1 MSSSVQ
7 TAGAATLSP
16 SLLAG
21 ALVFASRHLDALGL
35 PHPTHVQ
42 ILAATGARSTRA
54 YARAQDLEAALRTL
68 DRPVGRPR
76 KEAPPPPAPSSRE
89 ELQARLLAFFLEH
102 PGCVVKKQQRRSYS
116 DELRRFLVA
125 LHEEYREHLSFEEFA
140 LVVQI
145 PEKTLRPWLRLRED
159 ASPAPADG
167 ADHDDEQSDEDVHE
181 RIRATTFERL
191 AAAWDTWT
199 GSFEAF
205 FRYARS
211 ELGVTAGKDHIRNV
225 LEALRVRPV
234 HRRGPAPDQ
243 TALRQSFETFF
254 PGAQWVGDGTELTF
268 TLNGE
273 PFTCHLELF
282 VDAGSAAL
290 TGAAVRDQEDAAAV
304 IDAFR
309 DGAATAGFPP
319 IAALLDNRP
328 SNHTDDVHAALDPT
342 LPIRATRGRAQNK
355 AHVEGSFGL
364 FSRTAP
370 LLSLHASTPRD
381 LAVGVIE
388 LVVTTWARTL
398 NHKPRPGRGGL
409 SRVQLYQQ
417 AAPTPEQIAHAR
429 ARLTALQ
436 RKQQLAYETRTR
448 HLDPVACQLIDDA
461 FASLAIAD
469 PPGTSAPPSPATRV
483 TPSSRASP
491 PSLPRSA
498 PARCRPTSSPR
509 APAATSSASSATS
522 PTATTSTPWQRSSS
536 AFAPALVT
544 SSSSTCTATSS
555 SSSSSPTSR
564 PNNASRASSTASLPP
579 PTSSR
584 ASSGSAP
591 PPTSSS
597 RSPAASSH
605 PPRARHPPPRHLLPP
620 RPLPPRRAHQPPRP
634 HRPPG
639 CVTCAPLRR
648 CPRGSARQP
657 LPAHCAA
664 LSNVRSPS
672 LPDT

>member
-167 ADHDDEQSDEDVHE
+167 ADRDDEQSDDDVHD

-211 ELGVTAGKDHIRNV
+211 ELGVTAGKDHVRNV

-469 PPGTSAPPSPATRV
+469 PTGNLRTAIAGYPRDAIVEGIATFTAKKRAGALPPDLEPARAGRYLLGIVRNIADRNYLHALAEELIRLRTRARDLELQHLHRDLQQQLLVPDLTSEQRLSRLLDRVLASTYQLPRLFWLRATADLILAQPQPLHRTLLAHATRH
-483 TPSSRASP
+483 
-491 PSLPRSA
+491 L
-498 PARCRPTSSPR
+498 
-509 APAATSSASSATS
+509 ATSFRLA
-522 PTATTSTPWQRSSS
+522 RSLRDELISL
-536 AFAPALVT
+536 LVRT
-544 SSSSTCTATSS
+544 V
-555 SSSSSPTSR
+555 
-564 PNNASRASSTASLPP
+564 LPV
-579 PTSSR
+579 
-584 ASSGSAP
+584 A
-591 PPTSSS
+591 
-597 RSPAASSH
+597 
-605 PPRARHPPPRHLLPP
+605 
-620 RPLPPRRAHQPPRP
+620 
-634 HRPPG
+634 
-639 CVTCAPLRR
+639 
-648 CPRGSARQP
+648 
-657 LPAHCAA
+657 
-664 LSNVRSPS
+664 
-672 LPDT
+672 

>member
-167 ADHDDEQSDEDVHE
+167 ADRDDEQSDDDVHD

-211 ELGVTAGKDHIRNV
+211 ELGVTAGKDHVRNV

-381 LAVGVIE
+381 LAVGIIE

-469 PPGTSAPPSPATRV
+469 PTGNLRTAIAGYPRDAIVEGIATFTAKKRAGALPPDLEPARAGRYLLGIVRNIADRNYLHALAEELIRLRTRARDLELQHLHRDLQQQLLVPDLTSEQRLSRLLDRVLASTYQLPRLFWLRATADLILAQPQPLHRTLLAHATRH
-483 TPSSRASP
+483 
-491 PSLPRSA
+491 L
-498 PARCRPTSSPR
+498 
-509 APAATSSASSATS
+509 ATSFRLA
-522 PTATTSTPWQRSSS
+522 RSLRDELISL
-536 AFAPALVT
+536 LVRT
-544 SSSSTCTATSS
+544 V
-555 SSSSSPTSR
+555 
-564 PNNASRASSTASLPP
+564 LPV
-579 PTSSR
+579 
-584 ASSGSAP
+584 A
-591 PPTSSS
+591 
-597 RSPAASSH
+597 
-605 PPRARHPPPRHLLPP
+605 
-620 RPLPPRRAHQPPRP
+620 
-634 HRPPG
+634 
-639 CVTCAPLRR
+639 
-648 CPRGSARQP
+648 
-657 LPAHCAA
+657 
-664 LSNVRSPS
+664 
-672 LPDT
+672 

>member
-1 MSSSVQ
+1 MSSNAQTCSAQ

-16 SLLAG
+16 PLLAG
-21 ALVFASRHLDALGL
+21 ALVFASRHLEALGL

-76 KEAPPPPAPSSRE
+76 KEAAAPPPAPSSRE
-89 ELQARLLAFFLEH
+89 ELQARLLAFLLEH
-102 PGCVVKKQQRRSYS
+102 PGCVARKQQRRSYS

-125 LHEEYREHLSFEEFA
+125 LHEEYREHLSFDEFA
-140 LVVQI
+140 RVVQI

-159 ASPAPADG
+159 ASPAHVDG
-167 ADHDDEQSDEDVHE
+167 VDRDGVQSDEDVHE
-181 RIRATTFERL
+181 RIHVTTLERL
-191 AAAWDTWT
+191 ATAWDTWT

-205 FRYARS
+205 FRYARG

-225 LEALRVRPV
+225 LEALRARPV

-268 TLNGE
+268 TLNGQS
-273 PFTCHLELF
+273 FTCHLELF
-282 VDAGSAAL
+282 VDADSAAL
-290 TGAAVRDQEDAAAV
+290 AGAAVRDQEDSAAV

-309 DGAATAGFPP
+309 DGVATTGFPP

-328 SNHTDDVHAALDPT
+328 SNHTDDVHAALDPS

-364 FSRTAP
+364 FSQTAP
-370 LLSLHASTPRD
+370 LLSLHASTPRA
-381 LAVGVIE
+381 LALGVIE

-398 NHKPRPGRGGL
+398 NHKPRPSRGGL

-448 HLDPVACQLIDDA
+448 RLDPEACQLIDDA
-461 FASLAIAD
+461 FASLSISDPTGNLRTAIAGYPRD
-469 PPGTSAPPSPATRV
+469 AIVEGIATFTAKKYAGALPPDLEPAHAGRYLLGIVRNIADRNYLLALSEELIRLRTHARDLELQHLHRDLQQQLLVPDLTSEQRISRLLDRV
-483 TPSSRASP
+483 LASTYQ
-491 PSLPRSA
+491 LPRLFWL
-498 PARCRPTSSPR
+498 R
-509 APAATSSASSATS
+509 AAADLILA
-522 PTATTSTPWQRSSS
+522 
-536 AFAPALVT
+536 
-544 SSSSTCTATSS
+544 
-555 SSSSSPTSR
+555 
-564 PNNASRASSTASLPP
+564 
-579 PTSSR
+579 
-584 ASSGSAP
+584 
-591 PPTSSS
+591 
-597 RSPAASSH
+597 
-605 PPRARHPPPRHLLPP
+605 
-620 RPLPPRRAHQPPRP
+620 
-634 HRPPG
+634 
-639 CVTCAPLRR
+639 
-648 CPRGSARQP
+648 QP
-657 LPAHCAA
+657 LPLHRTLLAHATRHLA
-664 LSNVRSPS
+664 TSFRLARSLREELIRFLVRAV
-672 LPDT
+672 LPVA

>member
-469 PPGTSAPPSPATRV
+469 PTGNLRTAIAGYPRDAIVEGIATFTAKKRAGALPPDLEPARAGRYLLGIVRNIADRNYLHALAEELIRLRTRARDLELQHLHRDLQQQLLVPDLTSEQRLSRLLDRVLASTYQLPRLFWLRAAADLILAQPQPLHRTLLAHATRH
-483 TPSSRASP
+483 
-491 PSLPRSA
+491 L
-498 PARCRPTSSPR
+498 
-509 APAATSSASSATS
+509 ATSFRLA
-522 PTATTSTPWQRSSS
+522 RSLRDELISL
-536 AFAPALVT
+536 LVRT
-544 SSSSTCTATSS
+544 V
-555 SSSSSPTSR
+555 
-564 PNNASRASSTASLPP
+564 LPV
-579 PTSSR
+579 
-584 ASSGSAP
+584 A
-591 PPTSSS
+591 
-597 RSPAASSH
+597 
-605 PPRARHPPPRHLLPP
+605 
-620 RPLPPRRAHQPPRP
+620 
-634 HRPPG
+634 
-639 CVTCAPLRR
+639 
-648 CPRGSARQP
+648 
-657 LPAHCAA
+657 
-664 LSNVRSPS
+664 
-672 LPDT
+672 

>member
-167 ADHDDEQSDEDVHE
+167 ADRDDEQSDDDVHE

-469 PPGTSAPPSPATRV
+469 PTGNLRTAIAGYPRDAIVEGIATFTAKKRAGALPPDLEPARAGRYLLGIVRNIADRNYLHALAEELIRLRTRARDLELQHLHRDLQQQLLVPDLTSEQRLSRLLDRVLASTYQLPRLFWLRAAADLILAQPQPLHRTLLAHATRH
-483 TPSSRASP
+483 
-491 PSLPRSA
+491 L
-498 PARCRPTSSPR
+498 
-509 APAATSSASSATS
+509 ATSFRLA
-522 PTATTSTPWQRSSS
+522 RSLRDELISL
-536 AFAPALVT
+536 LVRT
-544 SSSSTCTATSS
+544 V
-555 SSSSSPTSR
+555 
-564 PNNASRASSTASLPP
+564 LPV
-579 PTSSR
+579 
-584 ASSGSAP
+584 A
-591 PPTSSS
+591 
-597 RSPAASSH
+597 
-605 PPRARHPPPRHLLPP
+605 
-620 RPLPPRRAHQPPRP
+620 
-634 HRPPG
+634 
-639 CVTCAPLRR
+639 
-648 CPRGSARQP
+648 
-657 LPAHCAA
+657 
-664 LSNVRSPS
+664 
-672 LPDT
+672 